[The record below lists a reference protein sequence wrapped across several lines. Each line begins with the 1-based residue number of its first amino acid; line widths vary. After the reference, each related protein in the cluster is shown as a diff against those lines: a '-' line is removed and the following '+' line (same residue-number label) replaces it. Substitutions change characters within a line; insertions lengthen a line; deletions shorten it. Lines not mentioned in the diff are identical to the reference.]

1 MSLIYLV
8 KREGQVMFTK
18 ILIALICYMVYVVCK
33 TKRNKLLEEK
43 KKEKGPEP
51 VERPVY
57 WCPRENRPI
66 GREQERVTVPTK
78 EITLEED
85 VANIYDLVATSIR
98 INVGEEEKA
107 FEQDKEVA
115 KEVEYAEEIHHTP
128 ASEAEYEIPFPSDED
143 IPEEVF
149 EYEETFS
156 ELEQLPIALETEQNL
171 SFLQGVSE
179 VEDMN
184 WVGWTAKVI
193 RREQGL
199 TRVLNMSDNKRY
211 WIHTEGEILP
221 ENQPLYLELQIDSP
235 YSYTLVEWSDR
246 QLGNI

>member
-1 MSLIYLV
+1 MIYSV
-8 KREGQVMFTK
+8 KREGKIMFTTL
-18 ILIALICYMVYVVCK
+18 LIAFICYIVYVVCK
-33 TKRNKLLEEK
+33 TKRNMLLEEK
-43 KKEKGPEP
+43 KKEKGPEL

-78 EITLEED
+78 EITLEKN

-98 INVGEEEKA
+98 INVGEEEKSL
-107 FEQDKEVA
+107 EKGQEVA
-115 KEVEYAEEIHHTP
+115 KEVEYAEEFHHTP
-128 ASEAEYEIPFPSDED
+128 ASEVEYEIPFPSDED
-143 IPEEVF
+143 IPEEVL
-149 EYEETFS
+149 EYEEMFS
-156 ELEQLPIALETEQNL
+156 ELEQLPIPLETEQNL
-171 SFLQGVSE
+171 PFPQGVSE
-179 VEDMN
+179 AEDMN
-184 WVGWTAKVI
+184 RVGWTAKVI

>member
-1 MSLIYLV
+1 
-8 KREGQVMFTK
+8 MFTK
-18 ILIALICYMVYVVCK
+18 LLIALICYMVYVVCK
-33 TKRNKLLEEK
+33 TKRNMLIEEK
-43 KKEKGPEP
+43 KKEKRSEP

-57 WCPRENRPI
+57 WCPRENKPI

-78 EITLEED
+78 EITLEKD
-85 VANIYDLVATSIR
+85 VENIYDLVATFIR

-107 FEQDKEVA
+107 LEQGKEVA
-115 KEVEYAEEIHHTP
+115 KEVEYAEEFHHTP

-149 EYEETFS
+149 EHEETFS
-156 ELEQLPIALETEQNL
+156 ELEQLPFPLETEQNL
-171 SFLQGVSE
+171 PFPQGVSE

-199 TRVLNMSDNKRY
+199 TRVINMSNKKRY

-221 ENQPLYLELQIDSP
+221 KNKLMYMELEVDSP
-235 YSYTLVEWSDR
+235 YSYTLVEWSNR
-246 QLGNI
+246 

>member
-1 MSLIYLV
+1 MIYLV
-8 KREGQVMFTK
+8 KREGKVMFTK
-18 ILIALICYMVYVVCK
+18 LLIALICYMVYVVCK
-33 TKRNKLLEEK
+33 TKRNMLIEEK

-78 EITLEED
+78 EITLEKD

-115 KEVEYAEEIHHTP
+115 KEVEYAEEFHHTP

-149 EYEETFS
+149 KYEEMFS
-156 ELEQLPIALETEQNL
+156 ELEQLPIPLETEQNL
-171 SFLQGVSE
+171 PFPQGVSE

-184 WVGWTAKVI
+184 RVGWTAKVI

-221 ENQPLYLELQIDSP
+221 ENRPLYLELQIDSP